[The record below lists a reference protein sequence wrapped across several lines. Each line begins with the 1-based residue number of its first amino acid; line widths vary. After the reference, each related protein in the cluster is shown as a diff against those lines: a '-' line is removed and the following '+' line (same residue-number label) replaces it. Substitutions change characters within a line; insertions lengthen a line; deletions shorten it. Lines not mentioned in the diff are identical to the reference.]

1 MIKKFENFSDDSLNK
16 EVIDSASVIDFTAPN
31 GDTYQH
37 ILQFVLPYHEND
49 LIDTKKYY
57 KGVYD
62 MIEQKFKF
70 TKFENDFGSLG
81 KGLVKRTIVTS
92 AIVYDGKLYRNS
104 EYDLGTFW
112 SKSKRENKPL
122 YILKFVS
129 IKNGNKAYSQ
139 EGLDKIKEMYPDLLY
154 KFN

>member
-1 MIKKFENFSDDSLNK
+1 MIKKFENFSDDSNK
-16 EVIDSASVIDFTAPN
+16 EVIDSTSVIDFTAPN
-31 GDTYQH
+31 GDTYKH

-62 MIEQKFKF
+62 MIEHKFKF

-81 KGLVKRTIVTS
+81 KGLVERTIVTS

-122 YILKFVS
+122 YVLKFVT

-139 EGLDKIKEMYPDLLY
+139 EGLDKMKEMYPDLVY
-154 KFN
+154 KSN

>member
-1 MIKKFENFSDDSLNK
+1 MIKKFENFSDDSLNR
-16 EVIDSASVIDFTAPN
+16 EVIDSASVINFTNPS
-31 GDTYQH
+31 GDIYQH

-57 KGVYD
+57 QGVYD
-62 MIEQKFKF
+62 MIESKFKF

-112 SKSKRENKPL
+112 AKSKRENKPL
-122 YILKFVS
+122 YVLKFVT

-139 EGLDKIKEMYPDLLY
+139 EGLDKMKEMYPDLVY
-154 KFN
+154 KSN